1 MVKCLKIDRNVSS
14 VVIRFNLNELR
25 ILVDSVGYMTDKHQ
39 VNLLSLSPDKEERE
53 RIAEYVKIKKD
64 LSRILRSLL

>member
-1 MVKCLKIDRNVSS
+1 MKCLKIDSGASS
-14 VVIRFNLNELR
+14 ATIRFNLDELR
-25 ILVDSVGYMTDKHQ
+25 ILVQSVDYMADKHE

-53 RIAEYVKIKKD
+53 RIAKYVKIKKN

>member
-1 MVKCLKIDRNVSS
+1 LKCLKIDSGASS
-14 VVIRFNLNELR
+14 ATIRFNLDELR
-25 ILVDSVGYMTDKHQ
+25 ILVQSVDYMADKHE

-53 RIAEYVKIKKD
+53 RIAKYVKIKKN

>member
-1 MVKCLKIDRNVSS
+1 MKCLKIDNGASS
-14 VVIRFNLNELR
+14 ATIRFNLDELR
-25 ILVDSVGYMTDKHQ
+25 ILVQSVDYMADKHE

-53 RIAEYVKIKKD
+53 RIAKYVKIKKN

>member
-25 ILVDSVGYMTDKHQ
+25 ILVDSVGYMADKHQ

-53 RIAEYVKIKKD
+53 RIAEYVKIKKN
-64 LSRILRSLL
+64 LTRILRSLL